1 MTSIVD
7 GTKSSGSSS
16 HSSLLS
22 FGCVVVD
29 NCSPLLCIDDVDVDV
44 DDDDDDAILFPPVV
58 ALLLLLLLLLIS
70 LLILLSQTAVIAVS
84 PPVAIIVIGNL
95 LSVYGCVTS
104 KVN

>member
-44 DDDDDDAILFPPVV
+44 DDDDDAILFPPVV
-58 ALLLLLLLLLIS
+58 ALLLLLLLIS

>member
-7 GTKSSGSSS
+7 GTKSSESSS

-22 FGCVVVD
+22 FGCANVD
-29 NCSPLLCIDDVDVDV
+29 NCSPLLCIDDVDDDD
-44 DDDDDDAILFPPVV
+44 DDDDDDAILFAPAV
-58 ALLLLLLLLLIS
+58 ALLLLLLLIS